1 MMQQKLFAEFDEPK
15 KTTVKT
21 TTKTSTKTNSPRPTT
36 KAGSEEITPEMNYN
50 FKRLHHKGEKCW
62 DDIVTRFINEM
73 ETRGAK
79 TPKEDLEWLCYN
91 YFALPNSPAL
101 LTSGSRNF
109 YASACSSYPVKDTM
123 DETPFSILDTLRIS
137 SMATKAGIGTGF
149 NFSDI
154 RSKEE
159 PVRGRKGVTGGPVSF
174 LRAYNGFFREITQAT
189 RKSASMGLLH
199 VEHPD
204 VEDYINCK
212 VEDGQIEG
220 FNLTVIIDDKFM
232 KAVEEDG
239 TYEQK
244 YKKQNAEG
252 HSTKTIK
259 ARYLF
264 NLMCQRIWDNGEPGV
279 MFEDTI
285 RKDYFEDDINI
296 LANPCS
302 EALLSHGDDWL
313 ELCVLAS
320 INLPRYMAL
329 GTEERQRVVDTT
341 VRMLN
346 DIIDVQDYVIEYQR
360 KGMKDRNRKIGIGVA
375 GLATVLATKGIKY
388 SSKEAVEFTKE
399 VFAEIGKF
407 ATESSAK
414 LGTITAVINGKKAP
428 LGRYNGSLLSV
439 APTSTLSNIFN
450 SINDEGCSYGIEPY
464 FSLEPLTVT
473 NSYGKF
479 EIKEK
484 IIDYLNGKTSH
495 IECANDLEYK
505 SHLGPVEA
513 YYNSNP
519 KGIVQGCSKT
529 INFKNN
535 VTVDDVK
542 EAVIYCW
549 KHKVKAIS
557 FYRDGSRKNQVMST
571 KDSYAE
577 SGRPGMVHYSM
588 APKRPAEL
596 PCDIYHVTSEKE
608 KWLVLVGLLEG
619 APYEVFAGLE
629 EKLNIPHKIQ
639 QGCIRKENGVYNLII
654 GKDDEEWKI
663 KDIPTMFENKQFGT
677 ITRITSMALRHGTPL
692 KFVCEQLIRDG
703 GFDAFNKAVSR
714 VLKKYIDDQEESG
727 LKCEKCGKKM
737 RYVQGCLTCECG
749 YSKCG

>member
-1 MMQQKLFAEFDEPK
+1 MMQQKLFGEIEEPK
-15 KTTVKT
+15 QSTTFKSKPKT
-21 TTKTSTKTNSPRPTT
+21 TTTKPSTKG
-36 KAGSEEITPEMNYN
+36 GSEQINSEMNYN
-50 FKRLHHKGEKCW
+50 FKRLSQKGENCW
-62 DDIVTRFINEM
+62 DDVINRFIKEM
-73 ETRGAK
+73 NTRKAK
-79 TPKEDLEWLCYN
+79 TPTEDLEWLCLN
-91 YFALPNSPAL
+91 YYALPNSPAL
-101 LTSGSRNF
+101 LTAGTRNF
-109 YASACSSYPVKDTM
+109 YASACSSYPIKDTM

-149 NFSDI
+149 NFSDM
-154 RSKEE
+154 RSKDE
-159 PVRGRKGVTGGPVSF
+159 PVRGRKNVTGGPVSF

-189 RKSASMGLLH
+189 RKAASMGLLH
-199 VEHPD
+199 VNHPD
-204 VEDYINCK
+204 IYDYINCK

-232 KAVEEDG
+232 KAVEQDG
-239 TYEQK
+239 TYELK
-244 YKKQNAEG
+244 YKNKNAEG
-252 HSTKTIK
+252 ETSKTIK
-259 ARYLF
+259 ARDLF
-264 NLMCQRIWDNGEPGV
+264 ELMCQRIWDNGEPGV

-285 RKDYFEDDINI
+285 KRDYFEDNINI

-320 INLPRYMAL
+320 INLPKYMVL
-329 GTEERQRVVDTT
+329 SSSDKQRVVETT

-346 DIIDVQDYVIEYQR
+346 DVIDTQDYVVEYQR

-388 SSKEAVEFTKE
+388 SSPEAVELTKQI
-399 VFAEIGKF
+399 FAEIGDYAAK
-407 ATESSAK
+407 ASAK
-414 LGTITAVINGKKAP
+414 LGSITVTINGKDTP

-450 SINDEGCSYGIEPY
+450 MVNDEGCSYGVEPY
-464 FSLEPLTVT
+464 FSLEPMTVT

-484 IIDYLNGKTSH
+484 IIDYLDGKTKH

-505 SHLGPVEA
+505 AHLGPVEA

-535 VTVDDVK
+535 VTVEDVK
-542 EAVIYCW
+542 EAVFYCW
-549 KHKVKAIS
+549 THKVKAIS
-557 FYRDGSRKNQVMST
+557 FYRDGSRKNQVIST
-571 KDSYAE
+571 KDSYNEA
-577 SGRPGMVHYSM
+577 GRPGAVHYSM
-588 APKRPAEL
+588 APKRPSEL
-596 PCDIYHVTSEKE
+596 PCDIYHVASEKE

-619 APYEVFAGLE
+619 RPYEVFAGLE
-629 EKLNIPHKIQ
+629 EKLNIPAKMKEGI
-639 QGCIRKENGVYNLII
+639 IRKENGSYNLII
-654 GKDDEEWKI
+654 GTGEDEWKI

-714 VLKKYIDDQEESG
+714 VLKKYIDDQEESSM
-727 LKCEKCGKKM
+727 KCEKCGKKM

>member
-1 MMQQKLFAEFDEPK
+1 MMQQKLFTEFDEPK
-15 KTTVKT
+15 QT
-21 TTKTSTKTNSPRPTT
+21 PRPKEKKQET
-36 KAGSEEITPEMNYN
+36 KNTARPQLGAGSEEIKPELNYN
-50 FKRLHHKGEKCW
+50 FKRLSQKGEKCW
-62 DDIVTRFINEM
+62 DDVVSRFINEM
-73 ETRGAK
+73 QTRGAS
-79 TPKEDLEWLCYN
+79 TPREDLEWLCYN

-101 LTSGSRNF
+101 LTAGTKNF

-149 NFSDI
+149 NFSNI
-154 RSKEE
+154 RSKDE
-159 PVRGRKGVTGGPVSF
+159 PVRGRTGVTGGPVSF

-199 VEHPD
+199 VNHPD
-204 VEDYINCK
+204 IFDYINCK

-220 FNLTVIIDDKFM
+220 FNLTVILDDKFM
-232 KAVEEDG
+232 HAVENNG
-239 TYEQK
+239 TYELK
-244 YKKQNAEG
+244 YKKHNANGET
-252 HSTKTIK
+252 SKTLN
-259 ARYLF
+259 AREIF
-264 NLMCQRIWDNGEPGV
+264 DLMCQRIWDNGEPGV

-285 RKDYFEDDINI
+285 KRDYFEDDINI

-320 INLPRYMAL
+320 INLPKYMAL
-329 GTEERQRVVDTT
+329 NKEERERVVDTT

-346 DIIDVQDYVIEYQR
+346 DIIDTQDYVIEYQR

-375 GLATVLATKGIKY
+375 GLATVLATKGLKY
-388 SSKEAVEFTKE
+388 SSKEAVELTKE
-399 VFAEIGKF
+399 IFAEIGNF
-407 ATESSAK
+407 ASKSSSK
-414 LGTITAVINGKKAP
+414 LGTITVTINGKKTP

-450 SINDEGCSYGIEPY
+450 TVNKEGCSYGVEPY
-464 FSLEPLTVT
+464 FSLEPVTVT

-484 IIDYLNGKTSH
+484 IIDHLNGNTSH
-495 IECANDLEYK
+495 IECANDLDYK
-505 SHLGPVEA
+505 AHLGPVEA

-519 KGIVQGCSKT
+519 KGVVQGCSKT

-549 KHKVKAIS
+549 KHKIKAIS
-557 FYRDGSRKNQVMST
+557 FYRDGSRKNQVIST
-571 KDSYAE
+571 KDSYNDATRAGE
-577 SGRPGMVHYSM
+577 ITYSM

-596 PCDIYHVTSEKE
+596 PCDIYHVSSEKE
-608 KWLVLVGLLEG
+608 KWLVLVGLLDG

-629 EKLNIPHKIQ
+629 EKLSIPHKIQ
-639 QGCIRKENGVYNLII
+639 NGCIRKENGVYNLII
-654 GKDDEEWKI
+654 GKEDDEWKI
-663 KDIPTMFENKQFGT
+663 KEIPTMFENKQFGT

-714 VLKKYIDDQEESG
+714 VLKKYISDQEESSM
-727 LKCEKCGKKM
+727 KCEKCGKKM